1 MHDGRGDGVVVRDSG
16 LGIVEENRIFMNAAV
31 GVKVMA
37 TGMPEVHHNEINNG
51 NGVGM
56 HLFPGALGHYTNNKI
71 HANYGDQIRIEGN
84 PVVKNNEEL
93 SFADNHIDWTTQPSF
108 RLPDLFPIVRAQPS
122 SRLPDLF
129 PIVRAQADSAFLDE
143 KEKTSSKTRVSSMKQ
158 STRLVGSMLSDL
170 SGTTPHS
177 RGPSRGEATNRSW
190 RSSNKGEKAGKGHFD
205 NDDDDD
211 DDDGAYRDRAGTSV
225 AY

>member
-1 MHDGRGDGVVVRDSG
+1 VVVRDSG

-108 RLPDLFPIVRAQPS
+108 RLPDLFPIVRAQ
-122 SRLPDLF
+122 
-129 PIVRAQADSAFLDE
+129 ADSAFLDE

-158 STRLVGSMLSDL
+158 STRLVGVNSTASLNTDPSSRGSMLSDL